1 MERCN
6 SIRDKEVFRCC
17 YSNGHDYTKGN
28 DPLFKSNPMYHRIL
42 TTFRVVCK
50 PNQAL
55 AIDESIVAWQSN
67 SSYQVYSP
75 EKNPSQ
81 IWCKSENFVWRR
93 KCILYKMVKFFI
105 ATIIV
110 VPFFYHGF
118 WTLEQLD
125 LLEKR
130 YSRQTWKK
138 AQLGNRGGTLT
149 ISYWPLCCV
158 NYKSTLMYRLFTW

>member
-6 SIRDKEVFRCC
+6 SIRDKEVLRCC

-75 EKNPSQ
+75 EKKPVKYGVKAK
-81 IWCKSENFVWRR
+81 ILCDAENAY
-93 KCILYKMVKFFI
+93 CIK
-105 ATIIV
+105 
-110 VPFFYHGF
+110 
-118 WTLEQLD
+118 W
-125 LLEKR
+125 
-130 YSRQTWKK
+130 
-138 AQLGNRGGTLT
+138 
-149 ISYWPLCCV
+149 
-158 NYKSTLMYRLFTW
+158 